1 MKSLTATLF
10 LLILATLLPACGST
24 PARVEARLG
33 EEFTLAI
40 DQEASLQEAGLS
52 LKFLG
57 VAEDS
62 RCPSKVQCAWS
73 GRAVISLVAQKEQQK
88 PLDFTLI
95 TIHSPDKTDQTIV
108 EGYQITLKA
117 IEPRPELPD
126 QPVPAENY
134 RATLIVESPAT
145 GSCPPR
151 PDDPTGY
158 LTTICN
164 YIQANQVNVAP
175 ADPYRYQIKQIE
187 ERTENGQPVVWVFL
201 NCCSMG
207 DNAVL
212 DKATGQ
218 VVSFRVGAE

>member
-1 MKSLTATLF
+1 MKLLIAALF
-10 LLILATLLPACGST
+10 LLISGLLLLACGST
-24 PARVEARLG
+24 PARVQARLG

-40 DQEASLQEAGLS
+40 DQEATLQEAGLS

-62 RCPSKVQCAWS
+62 RCPSKVQCAWI
-73 GRAVISLVAQKEQQK
+73 GRAVLSFAAQKEQQK

-95 TIHSPDKTDQTIV
+95 TIHSPDKTDQTLV

-117 IEPRPELPD
+117 IEPQPELPD
-126 QPVPAENY
+126 QPVQAENY
-134 RATLIVESPAT
+134 RATLIVEPPAT

-175 ADPYRYQIKQIE
+175 ADPYQYQIKQIE
-187 ERTENGQPVVWVFL
+187 ERTENGEPVIWVFL
-201 NCCSMG
+201 NCCGMG
-207 DNAVL
+207 DIAVI
-212 DKATGQ
+212 DKASGQ
-218 VVSFRVGAE
+218 VVSFRAGAE